1 MDLPVRLVNLAEQ
14 VIKSA
19 PDPVSF
25 TGKETFDEAF
35 AKAQQTFADSEVT
48 SIKLGRLHGVK
59 MNNFSG
65 LGMREYMRKNRL
77 KPSATCLYAVCDEQ
91 AKKPKK
97 EKNHIKRRTDSTS
110 ESSETREKMR
120 TAKMTRTVRKTKI
133 GRIKQLRN

>member
-1 MDLPVRLVNLAEQ
+1 MNISLNIYSSTLLFALDFKRHRSLHDLPVRLVNLAEQ

-65 LGMREYMRKNRL
+65 LGMREYMRKNIL
-77 KPSATCLYAVCDEQ
+77 KPSATGLYAVCDEQ
-91 AKKPKK
+91 AKKAQKGK
-97 EKNHIKRRTDSTS
+97 EANKLL
-110 ESSETREKMR
+110 
-120 TAKMTRTVRKTKI
+120 
-133 GRIKQLRN
+133 G